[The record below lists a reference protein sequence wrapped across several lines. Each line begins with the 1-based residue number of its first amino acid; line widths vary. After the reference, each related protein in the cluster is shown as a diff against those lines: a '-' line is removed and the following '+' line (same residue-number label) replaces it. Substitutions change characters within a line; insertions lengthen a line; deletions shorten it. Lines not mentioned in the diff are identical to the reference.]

1 MRDRT
6 DYLATGIGFLKTLLG
21 TYILVIAAVC
31 CAGGMSESKETT
43 SVVQEQTDDDV
54 KIISFNDKVF
64 LLDGQSYNAIVN
76 SDQTSIVIM
85 NEDGYKF
92 KPTAANIKDFELIGS
107 FNSYDE
113 AFEYLKNNDT
123 NKKIT
128 K

>member
-21 TYILVIAAVC
+21 VYILVIAAVC
-31 CAGGMSESKETT
+31 CAGAKSENKEQT
-43 SVVQEQTDDDV
+43 SIVQEQTDDDV

-76 SDQTSIVIM
+76 SENKGIIVM
-85 NEDGYKF
+85 TEDGYKF

-113 AFEYLKNNDT
+113 AFEYLENNDT
-123 NKKIT
+123 SKKLT

>member
-31 CAGGMSESKETT
+31 CAGAMSESKETT